1 MRRRDRVYLWLREN
15 PLLVDSVFA
24 ILLFLVFGLFG
35 WPVFFDPLGWTYSG
49 YNGLWQIGMGVNQ
62 VLDSVGLPLISAGL
76 TLPLAL
82 RRVRP
87 VWSGGIVAA
96 TALMQWFL
104 ALPIQ
109 AAQVGVLIAL
119 HALAAYGP
127 RWASRG
133 GLALGLLGAPMAA
146 ARYVYIDLFSAGLVT
161 VGIVALVLA
170 AWALGD
176 LQRVRRQ
183 QLEGLRERA
192 RRLEAEREQEAR
204 LAAADER
211 ARIAREMH
219 DVVAHSLSIVI
230 AQADGGRYAAGD
242 DPNAAVRACETISQT
257 GRAALTDM
265 RRLLGVLRTDDAG
278 TRSPT
283 PSLADLDDLIHGVR
297 ESGLNVRF
305 TTTGVPRPV
314 PSGVELAAF
323 RIVQEALTNVLKHA
337 GPDVS
342 ADVRMDWTPA
352 GLMIAVTD
360 DGRGA
365 AADSALRPEPGTTGH
380 GIPGMTERATLY
392 GGRLSAGP
400 VPGGGFAVRAHLP
413 YPTGE
418 TMHR

>member
-1 MRRRDRVYLWLREN
+1 MRRRDRIYLWLRDH
-15 PLLVDSVFA
+15 PLVVDSLFA
-24 ILLFLVFGLFG
+24 LFLFFVVGLAG
-35 WPVFFDPLGWTYSG
+35 WPVFADPYAGPDSPDALWAVSR
-49 YNGLWQIGMGVNQ
+49 GLNN
-62 VLDSVGLPLISAGL
+62 LLTTVGTPLIAAGL

-87 VWSGGIVAA
+87 VWSGGLVAA
-96 TALMQWFL
+96 TSIVQVILGAPLL
-104 ALPIQ
+104 GG
-109 AAQVGVLIAL
+109 QVGVLVAL
-119 HALAAYGP
+119 HGLAAYAP

-133 GLALGLLGAPMAA
+133 GLALGLAGALMAG
-146 ARYVYIDLFSAGLVT
+146 ARYFVYVDDIAMVT
-161 VGIVALVLA
+161 VGITALVLA

-183 QLEGLRERA
+183 QLEALRERA
-192 RRLEAEREQEAR
+192 RRLEVEREQEAR

-230 AQADGGRYAAGD
+230 AQADGGRYAGD
-242 DPNAAVRACETISQT
+242 DDSKAAVRACETISQT

-265 RRLLGVLRTDDAG
+265 RRLLGVLRTDDDAS
-278 TRSPT
+278 RAPT
-283 PSLADLDDLIHGVR
+283 PGLADLDELIASVQD
-297 ESGLNVRF
+297 SGLHVGL
-305 TTTGVPRPV
+305 TTTGPPRV
-314 PSGVELAAF
+314 LSSGVQLAAY

-337 GPDVS
+337 GPDAG
-342 ADVRMDWTPA
+342 ADVRLEWTPA

-365 AADSALRPEPGTTGH
+365 AADSALRDEAAGSGH

-392 GGRLSAGP
+392 GGRLQAGP

-413 YPTGE
+413 YPSGE
-418 TMHR
+418 RMRQ